1 MDVNPAT
8 VRACGLY
15 PSLCSPKD
23 VRLRSLAYSVLYN
36 FLRET
41 VCDARD
47 IAEDEKEGVMTLPI
61 ALGGRRGRTMLLL
74 AVTVVLG
81 DIVITGD
88 LGMES
93 LLRATLAL
101 GMSHVVLTQPRENG
115 LAWASLALFLLLPVL
130 WAQVRLVDSFVVS

>member
-15 PSLCSPKD
+15 PSLCSSGD

-47 IAEDEKEGVMTLPI
+47 VVEDEEEGVMTLPI
-61 ALGGRRGRTMLLL
+61 ALGRRGTMLLL
-74 AVTVVLG
+74 TVVVILG

-88 LGMES
+88 LSVES
-93 LLRATLAL
+93 LLRATFALA
-101 GMSHVVLTQPRENG
+101 MSHVVRKQPRENG
-115 LAWASLALFLLLPVL
+115 LAWACLALFLLLPVL
-130 WAQVRLVDSFVVS
+130 WGQVRLVDS